1 MPRSTGSITLI
12 AVGKLRANH
21 YKLAQDEYLK
31 RLKRYT
37 NFKLIQVK
45 DIAGSSIP
53 DVVAKQREGQALL
66 AAAANTSRTFAFTPT
81 GKLMDSRQF
90 ASFVQKQIDVYQKLA
105 FLIGG
110 PLGFSPEA
118 LASCD
123 GQLSLSPLT
132 FPHEL
137 ARVVVLEQ
145 LYRAFTIIN
154 RENYHK

>member
-1 MPRSTGSITLI
+1 MPRSTGSISLV
-12 AVGKLRANH
+12 AVGKLRATH

-37 NFKLIQVK
+37 TFELIQVK
-45 DIAGSSIP
+45 DVVGSSIP
-53 DVVAKQREGQALL
+53 DAVAKQREGQSLL
-66 AAAANTSRTFAFTPT
+66 AAATNARRTFAFTPT

-90 ASFVQKQIDVYQKLA
+90 ASFVRKQIDVYQKLA
-105 FLIGG
+105 LLIGG
-110 PLGFSPEA
+110 PLGFSQEA